1 MWIGIAVV
9 MLVGGGLV
17 SDTAMF
23 DSKAECEAM
32 NAQVVE
38 QIKASDQAMSY
49 HVECFAKDKFLKD
62 K

>member
-9 MLVGGGLV
+9 LLVSGGIV

-32 NAQVVE
+32 NVQVAE
-38 QIKASDQAMSY
+38 QIKASEQVMSY
-49 HVECFAKDKFLKD
+49 HLECASADKYLKS

>member
-1 MWIGIAVV
+1 
-9 MLVGGGLV
+9 
-17 SDTAMF
+17 
-23 DSKAECEAM
+23 M